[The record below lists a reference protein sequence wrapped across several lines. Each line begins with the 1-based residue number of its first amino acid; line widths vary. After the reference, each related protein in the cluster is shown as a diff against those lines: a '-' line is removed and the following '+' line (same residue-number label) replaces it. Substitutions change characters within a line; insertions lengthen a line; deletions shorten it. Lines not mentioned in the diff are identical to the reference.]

1 MGARP
6 SCEENVQAHGET
18 VGLRQRLF
26 FFLSR
31 VQGVIES
38 LSFFVFFP
46 PFSKQS
52 KTMAEEKKD
61 KLTEAMEERVKEYEM
76 LFGTSGNAGNAA
88 KKLKERGL
96 SCGLKDTKLRSVVW
110 EVFLEVLP
118 PYVSVNEW
126 PARIQASR
134 KEYDALCEKFVSKTS
149 LFSLSSCVLTDV
161 KQQVL
166 H

>member
-1 MGARP
+1 
-6 SCEENVQAHGET
+6 
-18 VGLRQRLF
+18 
-26 FFLSR
+26 
-31 VQGVIES
+31 
-38 LSFFVFFP
+38 
-46 PFSKQS
+46 
-52 KTMAEEKKD
+52 MAEAKKD
-61 KLTEAMEERVKEYEM
+61 RLTEAMEERVAEYET

-126 PARIQASR
+126 PARIEASR
-134 KEYDALCEKFVSKTS
+134 KEYEALCNKFVFVAFNHLFACS
-149 LFSLSSCVLTDV
+149 LFSCHHHSPNA
-161 KQQVL
+161 QQVL

>member
-1 MGARP
+1 
-6 SCEENVQAHGET
+6 
-18 VGLRQRLF
+18 
-26 FFLSR
+26 
-31 VQGVIES
+31 
-38 LSFFVFFP
+38 
-46 PFSKQS
+46 
-52 KTMAEEKKD
+52 MAEEKKD